1 MAIRCC
7 NGCVAPKRYPGC
19 HGTCPEYIKE
29 KAEHDARAEA
39 DYKRRSIRSGLINQ
53 QYNAVS
59 RANKG
64 KRKTKGGTDNGRQ
77 K

>member
-7 NGCVAPKRYPGC
+7 NGCVAPKRYPGG
-19 HGTCPEYIKE
+19 HSVCPDYIKE
-29 KAEHDARAEA
+29 KAEHDAWAEA
-39 DYKRRSIRSGLINQ
+39 GYKRRSIRSGLINQ

-64 KRKTKGGTDNGRQ
+64 KRKTKED
-77 K
+77 